1 MSHFNISRINWTIEH
16 LSGLSNVL
24 QSLAPSLEGTYSTQK
39 LVTNRF
45 SVSQFMQACIEFDDM
60 APIGIVTTGE
70 DYLALCYDH
79 EQEHPSS
86 NHKEKLHAA
95 LVAITQAF
103 GQYRGEL
110 EKEKLLTSLPSSTHI
125 NVVVH

>member
-1 MSHFNISRINWTIEH
+1 MSHFSISRINWTIEH

-24 QSLAPSLEGTYSTQK
+24 QSLAPSLEGTYSTHK

-45 SVSQFMQACIEFDDM
+45 NITQFMQACIEFKDM

-79 EQEHPSS
+79 EQEHSS
-86 NHKEKLHAA
+86 SSHKEKVHAA
-95 LVAITQAF
+95 ITAIAQAF

-110 EKEKLLTSLPSSTHI
+110 EKEKLLASLPSSTHI